1 MSQKEC
7 QIWKFSKL
15 TGFVTCFY
23 VDWASLYKEF
33 FVIYLTAFACLLYEQ
48 KPHLNVK
55 AAAVEGGVKRFT
67 VSVNIPVN
75 TAMD

>member
-1 MSQKEC
+1 M
-7 QIWKFSKL
+7 
-15 TGFVTCFY
+15 
-23 VDWASLYKEF
+23 YKEF

-55 AAAVEGGVKRFT
+55 AAVVEEGVKRFT

-75 TAMD
+75 TVMD